1 MKIFENDYENFHKVR
16 IETRKRILANRDLED
31 EEIILE
37 KICEGEEIK
46 TFLLQNVIQGNL
58 MPEGH
63 YRLKA
68 RQEHVIGSTKKV

>member
-1 MKIFENDYENFHKVR
+1 MIYRGTLAFYRRCIKSLMKIFENDYENFHKVR

-46 TFLLQNVIQGNL
+46 TFLLQNVI
-58 MPEGH
+58 
-63 YRLKA
+63 
-68 RQEHVIGSTKKV
+68 